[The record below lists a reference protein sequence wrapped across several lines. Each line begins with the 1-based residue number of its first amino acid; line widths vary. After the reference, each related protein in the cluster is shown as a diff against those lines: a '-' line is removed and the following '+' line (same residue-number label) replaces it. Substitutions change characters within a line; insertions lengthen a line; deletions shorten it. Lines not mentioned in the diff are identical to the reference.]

1 MYTGAKFPLQ
11 PDHPVLVGRD
21 KTVVQIVF
29 TEGAE
34 KISRRHCSVMFN
46 SKEQKYQVIDYSSNG
61 TYVNGSKLPTNVPV
75 LVKRGTELALGNTKN
90 VVRLL

>member
-1 MYTGAKFPLQ
+1 
-11 PDHPVLVGRD
+11 
-21 KTVVQIVF
+21 
-29 TEGAE
+29 
-34 KISRRHCSVMFN
+34 MFN

-90 VVRLL
+90 VIRLL